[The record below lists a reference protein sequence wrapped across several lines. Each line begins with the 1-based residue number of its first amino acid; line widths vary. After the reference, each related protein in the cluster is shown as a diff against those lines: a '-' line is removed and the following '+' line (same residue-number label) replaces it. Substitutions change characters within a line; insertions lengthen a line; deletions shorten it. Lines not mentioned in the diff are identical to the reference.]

1 MIITNILK
9 IILKEDIFLPMKY
22 QQEIRYS
29 IFQIKQSLTWETVY
43 IQPCS
48 GCPEEHEISSHK
60 RMMRSNIL
68 NFNAKSAKS
77 QTC

>member
-29 IFQIKQSLTWETVY
+29 IFQIKQSLTMGNSLHSTLLRL
-43 IQPCS
+43 S
-48 GCPEEHEISSHK
+48 RGT
-60 RMMRSNIL
+60 RDL
-68 NFNAKSAKS
+68 FS
-77 QTC
+77 QENDEN